1 MPRWLQRADFSH
13 GGAANRTASRQFDT
27 RFGTQFAYS
36 DGDGDGDGAQQ
47 QSRPSLVQ
55 IISRA
60 GRNDGGRGGGGGG
73 KFPEEENLLKATRL
87 SEHRTFYE
95 LKNEASGM
103 YCFVYSR
110 HQKYSYIIGGSFPFD
125 ICVPGKE
132 RFNTGRDPFNQNSN
146 RSDWE
151 KWSTSKGG
159 PVFSKLFRLDRTDPL
174 SFGPNFPEILVEW
187 IAPTICVENPEIP
200 GTIQMERFIPVEM
213 FRKKVIPFE
222 VLPFSRSY

>member
-1 MPRWLQRADFSH
+1 MT
-13 GGAANRTASRQFDT
+13 GG
-27 RFGTQFAYS
+27 G
-36 DGDGDGDGAQQ
+36 
-47 QSRPSLVQ
+47 
-55 IISRA
+55 
-60 GRNDGGRGGGGGG
+60 GGGGGG

-151 KWSTSKGG
+151 KWSTSKVD
-159 PVFSKLFRLDRTDPL
+159 PFFRNFSGWTEPIRWVLDRT
-174 SFGPNFPEILVEW
+174 
-187 IAPTICVENPEIP
+187 
-200 GTIQMERFIPVEM
+200 
-213 FRKKVIPFE
+213 FRKFWLNGSRPPF
-222 VLPFSRSY
+222 VWKTRKFQGQFKWNGSSQWKCSGKK